1 MNISKKTRKKIKSI
15 LLSDHFG
22 ESGEYIS
29 TRSFSYTPAPNS
41 PLSAIWKKIVVK
53 LDGEK
58 LFKLSR
64 VRSSSSIRDAIL
76 QDRVSRRLI
85 GFRKWVK

>member
-1 MNISKKTRKKIKSI
+1 MAKS
-15 LLSDHFG
+15 
-22 ESGEYIS
+22 SGIYSMID
-29 TRSFSYTPAPNS
+29 
-41 PLSAIWKKIVVK
+41 AIMSRRALV
-53 LDGEK
+53 LGEK